1 MKEEYEDDIN
11 NKINNSLE
19 QYRLKEYIS
28 IDDID
33 YTTKKVR
40 ITSPHSIKAMNNL
53 GIINEDL
60 EYLTF
65 EEYLSKNP
73 ELVGEE
79 KKIQKF
85 RYNHVDKIRK
95 DLIEKVREQRM
106 KIIEEEEQKK
116 RKRSS
121 SSKYRTNIVLDNI
134 NSKKFS
140 EKDIKSFKRMRN
152 INKTNLYNRLEMEL
166 KKELK
171 SLINNEQTRRD
182 NEKKMKYYD
191 LLEKRLKYEN
201 KKRITDEEEKIQLE
215 KEKDKRERKEEE
227 ERIQGLQDEEKYEQE
242 QKIKNQKK
250 QLKYFK
256 KKKKEKEAFKNKL
269 IELRN
274 LEHEAIKEKNEQKQI
289 RILKNLNKLTKE
301 RKRKRL
307 NSEKNYRNKV
317 KIVEENKKRIE
328 EDIELKNQILIFKHR
343 SQQLKL
349 NKEEERRNR
358 EKKLYDDK
366 IIKQLSQNNNNDWQM
381 KLTQGTMDEMQ
392 IMELLNNTTFLNERE
407 KKLKEILI
415 KNEILKNKRKENI
428 MNQIHEKERNIDITQ
443 SKKDYQN
450 LIDKERRII
459 KKIDQDSRIK
469 LITQYLLNKR
479 EDLREKLEKR
489 NKKVEKFMGN
499 KTNLIH
505 RKREMFD
512 KIMKESD
519 LDNEQYEKILSKKSF
534 DRKSFKSLGK
544 IFPENENK
552 WGISF
557 LFYKNKFGT
566 DNILFEP
573 YEIYIKNNNNNAEK
587 KEYGIKKCD
596 FSFPTFKTIDYDY
609 ELTKVKQYFGK
620 TSYMT
625 KRINIYPKM
634 IEKINMNKIY
644 GFLEYKTI
652 FIDYPFKAFGKI
664 VGFIYSRVYYYMFKN
679 YLYADNRYVLTDELI
694 ETIRYNYEKKGI
706 ILEHPEILC
715 DVRKLQ
721 KIENSNGKIKTTFE
735 ENYIHFI
742 PFEITSLN
750 TTSKDFKRYIK
761 IINTNIGGNYQIYN
775 NEYSYYK

>member
-1 MKEEYEDDIN
+1 MKEENEDDIN
-11 NKINNSLE
+11 NKINSSLE

-106 KIIEEEEQKK
+106 KIIEEEEEKK

-544 IFPENENK
+544 IFPENEKMDDLINAINLHLEK
-552 WGISF
+552 
-557 LFYKNKFGT
+557 
-566 DNILFEP
+566 
-573 YEIYIKNNNNNAEK
+573 KNN
-587 KEYGIKKCD
+587 Y
-596 FSFPTFKTIDYDY
+596 
-609 ELTKVKQYFGK
+609 
-620 TSYMT
+620 
-625 KRINIYPKM
+625 
-634 IEKINMNKIY
+634 
-644 GFLEYKTI
+644 
-652 FIDYPFKAFGKI
+652 
-664 VGFIYSRVYYYMFKN
+664 
-679 YLYADNRYVLTDELI
+679 
-694 ETIRYNYEKKGI
+694 RYN
-706 ILEHPEILC
+706 
-715 DVRKLQ
+715 
-721 KIENSNGKIKTTFE
+721 S
-735 ENYIHFI
+735 
-742 PFEITSLN
+742 
-750 TTSKDFKRYIK
+750 
-761 IINTNIGGNYQIYN
+761 TNII
-775 NEYSYYK
+775 

>member
-1 MKEEYEDDIN
+1 MKEENEDDIN

-106 KIIEEEEQKK
+106 KIIEEEEEKK

-227 ERIQGLQDEEKYEQE
+227 ERIQLLKDEETYEQE
-242 QKIKNQKK
+242 QKIKNQRK
-250 QLKYFK
+250 QFKYFK

-366 IIKQLSQNNNNDWQM
+366 IIKQLSQNKNDDWQM
-381 KLTQGTMDEMQ
+381 KLTQGTMDEIQ

-544 IFPENENK
+544 IFPENEKMDDLINAINLHLEK
-552 WGISF
+552 
-557 LFYKNKFGT
+557 
-566 DNILFEP
+566 
-573 YEIYIKNNNNNAEK
+573 KNN
-587 KEYGIKKCD
+587 Y
-596 FSFPTFKTIDYDY
+596 
-609 ELTKVKQYFGK
+609 
-620 TSYMT
+620 
-625 KRINIYPKM
+625 
-634 IEKINMNKIY
+634 
-644 GFLEYKTI
+644 
-652 FIDYPFKAFGKI
+652 
-664 VGFIYSRVYYYMFKN
+664 
-679 YLYADNRYVLTDELI
+679 
-694 ETIRYNYEKKGI
+694 RYN
-706 ILEHPEILC
+706 
-715 DVRKLQ
+715 
-721 KIENSNGKIKTTFE
+721 S
-735 ENYIHFI
+735 
-742 PFEITSLN
+742 
-750 TTSKDFKRYIK
+750 
-761 IINTNIGGNYQIYN
+761 TNII
-775 NEYSYYK
+775 

>member
-1 MKEEYEDDIN
+1 MKEENEDDIN
-11 NKINNSLE
+11 NKIDNSLE

-106 KIIEEEEQKK
+106 KIIEEEEEKK

-171 SLINNEQTRRD
+171 CLINNEQTRRD

-544 IFPENENK
+544 IFPENEKMDDLINAINLHLEK
-552 WGISF
+552 
-557 LFYKNKFGT
+557 
-566 DNILFEP
+566 
-573 YEIYIKNNNNNAEK
+573 KNN
-587 KEYGIKKCD
+587 Y
-596 FSFPTFKTIDYDY
+596 
-609 ELTKVKQYFGK
+609 
-620 TSYMT
+620 
-625 KRINIYPKM
+625 
-634 IEKINMNKIY
+634 
-644 GFLEYKTI
+644 
-652 FIDYPFKAFGKI
+652 
-664 VGFIYSRVYYYMFKN
+664 
-679 YLYADNRYVLTDELI
+679 
-694 ETIRYNYEKKGI
+694 RYN
-706 ILEHPEILC
+706 
-715 DVRKLQ
+715 
-721 KIENSNGKIKTTFE
+721 S
-735 ENYIHFI
+735 
-742 PFEITSLN
+742 
-750 TTSKDFKRYIK
+750 
-761 IINTNIGGNYQIYN
+761 TNII
-775 NEYSYYK
+775 

>member
-106 KIIEEEEQKK
+106 KIIEEEEEKK

-366 IIKQLSQNNNNDWQM
+366 IIKQLSQNKNDDWQM
-381 KLTQGTMDEMQ
+381 KSTQGTMDEMQ

-544 IFPENENK
+544 IFPENEKMDDLINAINLHLEK
-552 WGISF
+552 
-557 LFYKNKFGT
+557 
-566 DNILFEP
+566 
-573 YEIYIKNNNNNAEK
+573 KNN
-587 KEYGIKKCD
+587 Y
-596 FSFPTFKTIDYDY
+596 
-609 ELTKVKQYFGK
+609 
-620 TSYMT
+620 
-625 KRINIYPKM
+625 
-634 IEKINMNKIY
+634 
-644 GFLEYKTI
+644 
-652 FIDYPFKAFGKI
+652 
-664 VGFIYSRVYYYMFKN
+664 
-679 YLYADNRYVLTDELI
+679 
-694 ETIRYNYEKKGI
+694 RYN
-706 ILEHPEILC
+706 
-715 DVRKLQ
+715 
-721 KIENSNGKIKTTFE
+721 S
-735 ENYIHFI
+735 
-742 PFEITSLN
+742 
-750 TTSKDFKRYIK
+750 
-761 IINTNIGGNYQIYN
+761 TNII
-775 NEYSYYK
+775 

>member
-1 MKEEYEDDIN
+1 MKEGYEDDIN

-106 KIIEEEEQKK
+106 KIIEEEEEKK

-242 QKIKNQKK
+242 QKIKYQKK

-544 IFPENENK
+544 IFPENEKMDDLINAINLHLEK
-552 WGISF
+552 
-557 LFYKNKFGT
+557 
-566 DNILFEP
+566 
-573 YEIYIKNNNNNAEK
+573 KNN
-587 KEYGIKKCD
+587 Y
-596 FSFPTFKTIDYDY
+596 
-609 ELTKVKQYFGK
+609 
-620 TSYMT
+620 
-625 KRINIYPKM
+625 
-634 IEKINMNKIY
+634 
-644 GFLEYKTI
+644 
-652 FIDYPFKAFGKI
+652 
-664 VGFIYSRVYYYMFKN
+664 
-679 YLYADNRYVLTDELI
+679 
-694 ETIRYNYEKKGI
+694 RYN
-706 ILEHPEILC
+706 
-715 DVRKLQ
+715 
-721 KIENSNGKIKTTFE
+721 S
-735 ENYIHFI
+735 
-742 PFEITSLN
+742 
-750 TTSKDFKRYIK
+750 
-761 IINTNIGGNYQIYN
+761 TNII
-775 NEYSYYK
+775 

>member
-106 KIIEEEEQKK
+106 KIIEEEEEKK

-227 ERIQGLQDEEKYEQE
+227 ERIQFLKDEETYEQE
-242 QKIKNQKK
+242 QKIKNQRK
-250 QLKYFK
+250 QFKYFK

-366 IIKQLSQNNNNDWQM
+366 IIKQLSQNKNDDWQM

-544 IFPENENK
+544 IFPENEKMDDLINAINLHLEK
-552 WGISF
+552 
-557 LFYKNKFGT
+557 
-566 DNILFEP
+566 
-573 YEIYIKNNNNNAEK
+573 KNN
-587 KEYGIKKCD
+587 Y
-596 FSFPTFKTIDYDY
+596 
-609 ELTKVKQYFGK
+609 
-620 TSYMT
+620 
-625 KRINIYPKM
+625 
-634 IEKINMNKIY
+634 
-644 GFLEYKTI
+644 
-652 FIDYPFKAFGKI
+652 
-664 VGFIYSRVYYYMFKN
+664 
-679 YLYADNRYVLTDELI
+679 
-694 ETIRYNYEKKGI
+694 RYN
-706 ILEHPEILC
+706 
-715 DVRKLQ
+715 
-721 KIENSNGKIKTTFE
+721 S
-735 ENYIHFI
+735 
-742 PFEITSLN
+742 
-750 TTSKDFKRYIK
+750 
-761 IINTNIGGNYQIYN
+761 TNII
-775 NEYSYYK
+775 

>member
-106 KIIEEEEQKK
+106 KIIEEEEEKK

-242 QKIKNQKK
+242 QKIKYQKK

-544 IFPENENK
+544 IFPENEKMDDLINAINLHLEK
-552 WGISF
+552 
-557 LFYKNKFGT
+557 
-566 DNILFEP
+566 
-573 YEIYIKNNNNNAEK
+573 KNN
-587 KEYGIKKCD
+587 Y
-596 FSFPTFKTIDYDY
+596 
-609 ELTKVKQYFGK
+609 
-620 TSYMT
+620 
-625 KRINIYPKM
+625 
-634 IEKINMNKIY
+634 
-644 GFLEYKTI
+644 
-652 FIDYPFKAFGKI
+652 
-664 VGFIYSRVYYYMFKN
+664 
-679 YLYADNRYVLTDELI
+679 
-694 ETIRYNYEKKGI
+694 RYN
-706 ILEHPEILC
+706 
-715 DVRKLQ
+715 
-721 KIENSNGKIKTTFE
+721 S
-735 ENYIHFI
+735 
-742 PFEITSLN
+742 
-750 TTSKDFKRYIK
+750 
-761 IINTNIGGNYQIYN
+761 TNII
-775 NEYSYYK
+775 

>member
-1 MKEEYEDDIN
+1 MKEENEDDIN

-106 KIIEEEEQKK
+106 KIIEEEEEKK

-242 QKIKNQKK
+242 QKIKYQKK

-358 EKKLYDDK
+358 EKKLYEDK

-381 KLTQGTMDEMQ
+381 KLTQGTLDELQ

-544 IFPENENK
+544 IFPENEKMDDLINAINLHLEK
-552 WGISF
+552 
-557 LFYKNKFGT
+557 
-566 DNILFEP
+566 
-573 YEIYIKNNNNNAEK
+573 KNN
-587 KEYGIKKCD
+587 Y
-596 FSFPTFKTIDYDY
+596 
-609 ELTKVKQYFGK
+609 
-620 TSYMT
+620 
-625 KRINIYPKM
+625 
-634 IEKINMNKIY
+634 
-644 GFLEYKTI
+644 
-652 FIDYPFKAFGKI
+652 
-664 VGFIYSRVYYYMFKN
+664 
-679 YLYADNRYVLTDELI
+679 
-694 ETIRYNYEKKGI
+694 RYN
-706 ILEHPEILC
+706 
-715 DVRKLQ
+715 
-721 KIENSNGKIKTTFE
+721 S
-735 ENYIHFI
+735 
-742 PFEITSLN
+742 
-750 TTSKDFKRYIK
+750 
-761 IINTNIGGNYQIYN
+761 TNII
-775 NEYSYYK
+775 

>member
-1 MKEEYEDDIN
+1 MKEENEDDIN
-11 NKINNSLE
+11 NKINSSLE

-544 IFPENENK
+544 IFPENEKMDDLINAINLHLEK
-552 WGISF
+552 
-557 LFYKNKFGT
+557 
-566 DNILFEP
+566 
-573 YEIYIKNNNNNAEK
+573 KNN
-587 KEYGIKKCD
+587 Y
-596 FSFPTFKTIDYDY
+596 
-609 ELTKVKQYFGK
+609 
-620 TSYMT
+620 
-625 KRINIYPKM
+625 
-634 IEKINMNKIY
+634 
-644 GFLEYKTI
+644 
-652 FIDYPFKAFGKI
+652 
-664 VGFIYSRVYYYMFKN
+664 
-679 YLYADNRYVLTDELI
+679 
-694 ETIRYNYEKKGI
+694 RYN
-706 ILEHPEILC
+706 
-715 DVRKLQ
+715 
-721 KIENSNGKIKTTFE
+721 S
-735 ENYIHFI
+735 
-742 PFEITSLN
+742 
-750 TTSKDFKRYIK
+750 
-761 IINTNIGGNYQIYN
+761 TNII
-775 NEYSYYK
+775 

>member
-106 KIIEEEEQKK
+106 KIIEEEEEKK

-289 RILKNLNKLTKE
+289 RILKNLNRLTKE

-366 IIKQLSQNNNNDWQM
+366 IIKQLSQNNNNDWQI

-544 IFPENENK
+544 IFPENEKMDDLINAINLHLEK
-552 WGISF
+552 
-557 LFYKNKFGT
+557 
-566 DNILFEP
+566 
-573 YEIYIKNNNNNAEK
+573 KNN
-587 KEYGIKKCD
+587 Y
-596 FSFPTFKTIDYDY
+596 
-609 ELTKVKQYFGK
+609 
-620 TSYMT
+620 
-625 KRINIYPKM
+625 
-634 IEKINMNKIY
+634 
-644 GFLEYKTI
+644 
-652 FIDYPFKAFGKI
+652 
-664 VGFIYSRVYYYMFKN
+664 
-679 YLYADNRYVLTDELI
+679 
-694 ETIRYNYEKKGI
+694 RYN
-706 ILEHPEILC
+706 
-715 DVRKLQ
+715 
-721 KIENSNGKIKTTFE
+721 S
-735 ENYIHFI
+735 
-742 PFEITSLN
+742 
-750 TTSKDFKRYIK
+750 
-761 IINTNIGGNYQIYN
+761 TNII
-775 NEYSYYK
+775 

>member
-106 KIIEEEEQKK
+106 KIIEGEEEKK

-227 ERIQGLQDEEKYEQE
+227 ERIQFLKDEETYEQE
-242 QKIKNQKK
+242 QKIKYQKK

-366 IIKQLSQNNNNDWQM
+366 IIKQLSQNKNDDWQM

-544 IFPENENK
+544 IFPENEKMDDLINA
-552 WGISF
+552 IN
-557 LFYKNKFGT
+557 LH
-566 DNILFEP
+566 FEK
-573 YEIYIKNNNNNAEK
+573 KNN
-587 KEYGIKKCD
+587 Y
-596 FSFPTFKTIDYDY
+596 
-609 ELTKVKQYFGK
+609 
-620 TSYMT
+620 
-625 KRINIYPKM
+625 
-634 IEKINMNKIY
+634 
-644 GFLEYKTI
+644 
-652 FIDYPFKAFGKI
+652 
-664 VGFIYSRVYYYMFKN
+664 
-679 YLYADNRYVLTDELI
+679 
-694 ETIRYNYEKKGI
+694 RYN
-706 ILEHPEILC
+706 
-715 DVRKLQ
+715 
-721 KIENSNGKIKTTFE
+721 S
-735 ENYIHFI
+735 
-742 PFEITSLN
+742 
-750 TTSKDFKRYIK
+750 
-761 IINTNIGGNYQIYN
+761 TNII
-775 NEYSYYK
+775 

>member
-1 MKEEYEDDIN
+1 MKEENEDDIN

-106 KIIEEEEQKK
+106 KIIEEEEEKK

-227 ERIQGLQDEEKYEQE
+227 ERIQFLKDEETYEQE
-242 QKIKNQKK
+242 QKIKNQRK
-250 QLKYFK
+250 QFKYFK

-366 IIKQLSQNNNNDWQM
+366 IIKQLSQNKNDDWQM

-544 IFPENENK
+544 IFPENEKMDDLINAINLHLEK
-552 WGISF
+552 
-557 LFYKNKFGT
+557 
-566 DNILFEP
+566 
-573 YEIYIKNNNNNAEK
+573 KNN
-587 KEYGIKKCD
+587 Y
-596 FSFPTFKTIDYDY
+596 
-609 ELTKVKQYFGK
+609 
-620 TSYMT
+620 
-625 KRINIYPKM
+625 
-634 IEKINMNKIY
+634 
-644 GFLEYKTI
+644 
-652 FIDYPFKAFGKI
+652 
-664 VGFIYSRVYYYMFKN
+664 
-679 YLYADNRYVLTDELI
+679 
-694 ETIRYNYEKKGI
+694 RYN
-706 ILEHPEILC
+706 
-715 DVRKLQ
+715 
-721 KIENSNGKIKTTFE
+721 S
-735 ENYIHFI
+735 
-742 PFEITSLN
+742 
-750 TTSKDFKRYIK
+750 
-761 IINTNIGGNYQIYN
+761 TNII
-775 NEYSYYK
+775 

>member
-1 MKEEYEDDIN
+1 MKEENEDDIN

-106 KIIEEEEQKK
+106 KIIEEEEEKK

-366 IIKQLSQNNNNDWQM
+366 IIKQLSQNKNDDWQM

-544 IFPENENK
+544 IFPENEKMDDLINAINLHLEK
-552 WGISF
+552 
-557 LFYKNKFGT
+557 
-566 DNILFEP
+566 
-573 YEIYIKNNNNNAEK
+573 KNN
-587 KEYGIKKCD
+587 Y
-596 FSFPTFKTIDYDY
+596 
-609 ELTKVKQYFGK
+609 
-620 TSYMT
+620 
-625 KRINIYPKM
+625 
-634 IEKINMNKIY
+634 
-644 GFLEYKTI
+644 
-652 FIDYPFKAFGKI
+652 
-664 VGFIYSRVYYYMFKN
+664 
-679 YLYADNRYVLTDELI
+679 
-694 ETIRYNYEKKGI
+694 RYN
-706 ILEHPEILC
+706 
-715 DVRKLQ
+715 
-721 KIENSNGKIKTTFE
+721 S
-735 ENYIHFI
+735 
-742 PFEITSLN
+742 
-750 TTSKDFKRYIK
+750 
-761 IINTNIGGNYQIYN
+761 TNII
-775 NEYSYYK
+775 

>member
-11 NKINNSLE
+11 NKINSSLE

-106 KIIEEEEQKK
+106 KIIEEEEEKK

-544 IFPENENK
+544 IFPENEKMDDLINAINLHLEK
-552 WGISF
+552 
-557 LFYKNKFGT
+557 
-566 DNILFEP
+566 
-573 YEIYIKNNNNNAEK
+573 KNN
-587 KEYGIKKCD
+587 Y
-596 FSFPTFKTIDYDY
+596 
-609 ELTKVKQYFGK
+609 
-620 TSYMT
+620 
-625 KRINIYPKM
+625 
-634 IEKINMNKIY
+634 
-644 GFLEYKTI
+644 
-652 FIDYPFKAFGKI
+652 
-664 VGFIYSRVYYYMFKN
+664 
-679 YLYADNRYVLTDELI
+679 
-694 ETIRYNYEKKGI
+694 RYN
-706 ILEHPEILC
+706 
-715 DVRKLQ
+715 
-721 KIENSNGKIKTTFE
+721 S
-735 ENYIHFI
+735 
-742 PFEITSLN
+742 
-750 TTSKDFKRYIK
+750 
-761 IINTNIGGNYQIYN
+761 TNII
-775 NEYSYYK
+775 

>member
-1 MKEEYEDDIN
+1 
-11 NKINNSLE
+11 
-19 QYRLKEYIS
+19 
-28 IDDID
+28 
-33 YTTKKVR
+33 
-40 ITSPHSIKAMNNL
+40 MNNL

-106 KIIEEEEQKK
+106 KIIEGEEEKK

-242 QKIKNQKK
+242 QKIKYQKK

-544 IFPENENK
+544 IFPENEKMDDLINAINLHLEK
-552 WGISF
+552 
-557 LFYKNKFGT
+557 
-566 DNILFEP
+566 
-573 YEIYIKNNNNNAEK
+573 KNN
-587 KEYGIKKCD
+587 Y
-596 FSFPTFKTIDYDY
+596 
-609 ELTKVKQYFGK
+609 
-620 TSYMT
+620 
-625 KRINIYPKM
+625 
-634 IEKINMNKIY
+634 
-644 GFLEYKTI
+644 
-652 FIDYPFKAFGKI
+652 
-664 VGFIYSRVYYYMFKN
+664 
-679 YLYADNRYVLTDELI
+679 
-694 ETIRYNYEKKGI
+694 RYN
-706 ILEHPEILC
+706 
-715 DVRKLQ
+715 
-721 KIENSNGKIKTTFE
+721 S
-735 ENYIHFI
+735 
-742 PFEITSLN
+742 
-750 TTSKDFKRYIK
+750 
-761 IINTNIGGNYQIYN
+761 TNII
-775 NEYSYYK
+775 

>member
-106 KIIEEEEQKK
+106 KIIEEEEEKK

-242 QKIKNQKK
+242 QKIKYQKK

-366 IIKQLSQNNNNDWQM
+366 IIKQLSQNNNKDWQM

-544 IFPENENK
+544 IFPENEKMDDLINAINLHLEK
-552 WGISF
+552 
-557 LFYKNKFGT
+557 
-566 DNILFEP
+566 
-573 YEIYIKNNNNNAEK
+573 KNN
-587 KEYGIKKCD
+587 Y
-596 FSFPTFKTIDYDY
+596 
-609 ELTKVKQYFGK
+609 
-620 TSYMT
+620 
-625 KRINIYPKM
+625 
-634 IEKINMNKIY
+634 
-644 GFLEYKTI
+644 
-652 FIDYPFKAFGKI
+652 
-664 VGFIYSRVYYYMFKN
+664 
-679 YLYADNRYVLTDELI
+679 
-694 ETIRYNYEKKGI
+694 RYN
-706 ILEHPEILC
+706 
-715 DVRKLQ
+715 
-721 KIENSNGKIKTTFE
+721 S
-735 ENYIHFI
+735 
-742 PFEITSLN
+742 
-750 TTSKDFKRYIK
+750 
-761 IINTNIGGNYQIYN
+761 TNII
-775 NEYSYYK
+775 

>member
-1 MKEEYEDDIN
+1 MKEENEDDIN

-106 KIIEEEEQKK
+106 KIIEEEEEKK

-227 ERIQGLQDEEKYEQE
+227 ERIQFLKDEETYEQE
-242 QKIKNQKK
+242 QKIKNQRK
-250 QLKYFK
+250 QFKYFK

-349 NKEEERRNR
+349 NKEEE
-358 EKKLYDDK
+358 
-366 IIKQLSQNNNNDWQM
+366 NDWQM

-534 DRKSFKSLGK
+534 DKKSFKSLGK
-544 IFPENENK
+544 IFPENEKMDDLINAINLHLEK
-552 WGISF
+552 
-557 LFYKNKFGT
+557 
-566 DNILFEP
+566 
-573 YEIYIKNNNNNAEK
+573 KNN
-587 KEYGIKKCD
+587 Y
-596 FSFPTFKTIDYDY
+596 
-609 ELTKVKQYFGK
+609 
-620 TSYMT
+620 
-625 KRINIYPKM
+625 
-634 IEKINMNKIY
+634 
-644 GFLEYKTI
+644 
-652 FIDYPFKAFGKI
+652 
-664 VGFIYSRVYYYMFKN
+664 
-679 YLYADNRYVLTDELI
+679 
-694 ETIRYNYEKKGI
+694 RYN
-706 ILEHPEILC
+706 
-715 DVRKLQ
+715 
-721 KIENSNGKIKTTFE
+721 S
-735 ENYIHFI
+735 
-742 PFEITSLN
+742 
-750 TTSKDFKRYIK
+750 
-761 IINTNIGGNYQIYN
+761 TNII
-775 NEYSYYK
+775 

>member
-1 MKEEYEDDIN
+1 MKEENEDDIN

-106 KIIEEEEQKK
+106 KIIEEEEEKK

-242 QKIKNQKK
+242 QKIKYQKK

-366 IIKQLSQNNNNDWQM
+366 IIKQLSQNKNDDWQM

-544 IFPENENK
+544 IFPENEKMDDLINAINLHLEK
-552 WGISF
+552 
-557 LFYKNKFGT
+557 
-566 DNILFEP
+566 
-573 YEIYIKNNNNNAEK
+573 KNN
-587 KEYGIKKCD
+587 Y
-596 FSFPTFKTIDYDY
+596 
-609 ELTKVKQYFGK
+609 
-620 TSYMT
+620 
-625 KRINIYPKM
+625 
-634 IEKINMNKIY
+634 
-644 GFLEYKTI
+644 
-652 FIDYPFKAFGKI
+652 
-664 VGFIYSRVYYYMFKN
+664 
-679 YLYADNRYVLTDELI
+679 
-694 ETIRYNYEKKGI
+694 RYN
-706 ILEHPEILC
+706 
-715 DVRKLQ
+715 
-721 KIENSNGKIKTTFE
+721 S
-735 ENYIHFI
+735 
-742 PFEITSLN
+742 
-750 TTSKDFKRYIK
+750 
-761 IINTNIGGNYQIYN
+761 TNII
-775 NEYSYYK
+775 

>member
-1 MKEEYEDDIN
+1 MKEENEDDIN

-19 QYRLKEYIS
+19 QHRLKEYIS

-106 KIIEEEEQKK
+106 KIIEEEEEKK

-242 QKIKNQKK
+242 QKIKYQKK

-366 IIKQLSQNNNNDWQM
+366 IIKQLSQNKNDDWQM

-544 IFPENENK
+544 IFPENEKMDDLINAINLHLEK
-552 WGISF
+552 
-557 LFYKNKFGT
+557 
-566 DNILFEP
+566 
-573 YEIYIKNNNNNAEK
+573 KNN
-587 KEYGIKKCD
+587 Y
-596 FSFPTFKTIDYDY
+596 
-609 ELTKVKQYFGK
+609 
-620 TSYMT
+620 
-625 KRINIYPKM
+625 
-634 IEKINMNKIY
+634 
-644 GFLEYKTI
+644 
-652 FIDYPFKAFGKI
+652 
-664 VGFIYSRVYYYMFKN
+664 
-679 YLYADNRYVLTDELI
+679 
-694 ETIRYNYEKKGI
+694 RYN
-706 ILEHPEILC
+706 
-715 DVRKLQ
+715 
-721 KIENSNGKIKTTFE
+721 S
-735 ENYIHFI
+735 
-742 PFEITSLN
+742 
-750 TTSKDFKRYIK
+750 
-761 IINTNIGGNYQIYN
+761 TNII
-775 NEYSYYK
+775 

>member
-106 KIIEEEEQKK
+106 KIIEEEEEKK

-366 IIKQLSQNNNNDWQM
+366 IIKQLSQNKNDDWQM
-381 KLTQGTMDEMQ
+381 KLTQGAMDEMQ

-544 IFPENENK
+544 IFPENEKMDDLINAINLHLEK
-552 WGISF
+552 
-557 LFYKNKFGT
+557 
-566 DNILFEP
+566 
-573 YEIYIKNNNNNAEK
+573 KNN
-587 KEYGIKKCD
+587 Y
-596 FSFPTFKTIDYDY
+596 
-609 ELTKVKQYFGK
+609 
-620 TSYMT
+620 
-625 KRINIYPKM
+625 
-634 IEKINMNKIY
+634 
-644 GFLEYKTI
+644 
-652 FIDYPFKAFGKI
+652 
-664 VGFIYSRVYYYMFKN
+664 
-679 YLYADNRYVLTDELI
+679 
-694 ETIRYNYEKKGI
+694 RYN
-706 ILEHPEILC
+706 
-715 DVRKLQ
+715 
-721 KIENSNGKIKTTFE
+721 S
-735 ENYIHFI
+735 
-742 PFEITSLN
+742 
-750 TTSKDFKRYIK
+750 
-761 IINTNIGGNYQIYN
+761 TNII
-775 NEYSYYK
+775 

>member
-1 MKEEYEDDIN
+1 MKEENEDDIN

-19 QYRLKEYIS
+19 QHRLKEYIS

-106 KIIEEEEQKK
+106 KIIEEEEEKK

-366 IIKQLSQNNNNDWQM
+366 IIKQLSQNKNDDWQM

-544 IFPENENK
+544 IFPENEKMDDLINAINLHLEK
-552 WGISF
+552 
-557 LFYKNKFGT
+557 
-566 DNILFEP
+566 
-573 YEIYIKNNNNNAEK
+573 KNN
-587 KEYGIKKCD
+587 Y
-596 FSFPTFKTIDYDY
+596 
-609 ELTKVKQYFGK
+609 
-620 TSYMT
+620 
-625 KRINIYPKM
+625 
-634 IEKINMNKIY
+634 
-644 GFLEYKTI
+644 
-652 FIDYPFKAFGKI
+652 
-664 VGFIYSRVYYYMFKN
+664 
-679 YLYADNRYVLTDELI
+679 
-694 ETIRYNYEKKGI
+694 RYN
-706 ILEHPEILC
+706 
-715 DVRKLQ
+715 
-721 KIENSNGKIKTTFE
+721 S
-735 ENYIHFI
+735 
-742 PFEITSLN
+742 
-750 TTSKDFKRYIK
+750 
-761 IINTNIGGNYQIYN
+761 TNII
-775 NEYSYYK
+775 

>member
-106 KIIEEEEQKK
+106 KIIEEEEEKK

-366 IIKQLSQNNNNDWQM
+366 IIKQLSQNKNDDWQM

-544 IFPENENK
+544 IFPENEKMDDLINAINLHLEK
-552 WGISF
+552 
-557 LFYKNKFGT
+557 
-566 DNILFEP
+566 
-573 YEIYIKNNNNNAEK
+573 KNN
-587 KEYGIKKCD
+587 Y
-596 FSFPTFKTIDYDY
+596 
-609 ELTKVKQYFGK
+609 
-620 TSYMT
+620 
-625 KRINIYPKM
+625 
-634 IEKINMNKIY
+634 
-644 GFLEYKTI
+644 
-652 FIDYPFKAFGKI
+652 
-664 VGFIYSRVYYYMFKN
+664 
-679 YLYADNRYVLTDELI
+679 
-694 ETIRYNYEKKGI
+694 RYN
-706 ILEHPEILC
+706 
-715 DVRKLQ
+715 
-721 KIENSNGKIKTTFE
+721 S
-735 ENYIHFI
+735 
-742 PFEITSLN
+742 
-750 TTSKDFKRYIK
+750 
-761 IINTNIGGNYQIYN
+761 TNII
-775 NEYSYYK
+775 

>member
-1 MKEEYEDDIN
+1 MKEENEDDIN

-106 KIIEEEEQKK
+106 KIIEEEEEKK

-242 QKIKNQKK
+242 QKIKYQKK

-544 IFPENENK
+544 IFPENEKMDDLINAINLHLEK
-552 WGISF
+552 
-557 LFYKNKFGT
+557 
-566 DNILFEP
+566 
-573 YEIYIKNNNNNAEK
+573 KNN
-587 KEYGIKKCD
+587 Y
-596 FSFPTFKTIDYDY
+596 
-609 ELTKVKQYFGK
+609 
-620 TSYMT
+620 
-625 KRINIYPKM
+625 
-634 IEKINMNKIY
+634 
-644 GFLEYKTI
+644 
-652 FIDYPFKAFGKI
+652 
-664 VGFIYSRVYYYMFKN
+664 
-679 YLYADNRYVLTDELI
+679 
-694 ETIRYNYEKKGI
+694 RYN
-706 ILEHPEILC
+706 
-715 DVRKLQ
+715 
-721 KIENSNGKIKTTFE
+721 S
-735 ENYIHFI
+735 
-742 PFEITSLN
+742 
-750 TTSKDFKRYIK
+750 
-761 IINTNIGGNYQIYN
+761 TNII
-775 NEYSYYK
+775 

>member
-1 MKEEYEDDIN
+1 MKEENEDDIN

-106 KIIEEEEQKK
+106 KIIEEEEEKK

-534 DRKSFKSLGK
+534 DRKSFRSLGK
-544 IFPENENK
+544 IFPENEKMDDLINAINLHLEK
-552 WGISF
+552 
-557 LFYKNKFGT
+557 
-566 DNILFEP
+566 
-573 YEIYIKNNNNNAEK
+573 KNN
-587 KEYGIKKCD
+587 Y
-596 FSFPTFKTIDYDY
+596 
-609 ELTKVKQYFGK
+609 
-620 TSYMT
+620 
-625 KRINIYPKM
+625 
-634 IEKINMNKIY
+634 
-644 GFLEYKTI
+644 
-652 FIDYPFKAFGKI
+652 
-664 VGFIYSRVYYYMFKN
+664 
-679 YLYADNRYVLTDELI
+679 
-694 ETIRYNYEKKGI
+694 RYN
-706 ILEHPEILC
+706 
-715 DVRKLQ
+715 
-721 KIENSNGKIKTTFE
+721 S
-735 ENYIHFI
+735 
-742 PFEITSLN
+742 
-750 TTSKDFKRYIK
+750 
-761 IINTNIGGNYQIYN
+761 TNII
-775 NEYSYYK
+775 

>member
-106 KIIEEEEQKK
+106 KIIEEEEEKK

-242 QKIKNQKK
+242 QKIKYQKK

-366 IIKQLSQNNNNDWQM
+366 IIKQLSQNKNDDWQM

-544 IFPENENK
+544 IFPENEKMDDLINAINLHLEK
-552 WGISF
+552 
-557 LFYKNKFGT
+557 
-566 DNILFEP
+566 
-573 YEIYIKNNNNNAEK
+573 KNNN
-587 KEYGIKKCD
+587 
-596 FSFPTFKTIDYDY
+596 
-609 ELTKVKQYFGK
+609 
-620 TSYMT
+620 
-625 KRINIYPKM
+625 
-634 IEKINMNKIY
+634 
-644 GFLEYKTI
+644 
-652 FIDYPFKAFGKI
+652 
-664 VGFIYSRVYYYMFKN
+664 
-679 YLYADNRYVLTDELI
+679 
-694 ETIRYNYEKKGI
+694 RYN
-706 ILEHPEILC
+706 
-715 DVRKLQ
+715 
-721 KIENSNGKIKTTFE
+721 S
-735 ENYIHFI
+735 
-742 PFEITSLN
+742 
-750 TTSKDFKRYIK
+750 
-761 IINTNIGGNYQIYN
+761 TNII
-775 NEYSYYK
+775 

>member
-1 MKEEYEDDIN
+1 MKEENEDDIN
-11 NKINNSLE
+11 NKINSSLE

-106 KIIEEEEQKK
+106 KIIEEEEEKK

-182 NEKKMKYYD
+182 NEKKMKNYD

-544 IFPENENK
+544 IFPENEKMDDLINAINLHLEK
-552 WGISF
+552 
-557 LFYKNKFGT
+557 
-566 DNILFEP
+566 
-573 YEIYIKNNNNNAEK
+573 KNN
-587 KEYGIKKCD
+587 Y
-596 FSFPTFKTIDYDY
+596 
-609 ELTKVKQYFGK
+609 
-620 TSYMT
+620 
-625 KRINIYPKM
+625 
-634 IEKINMNKIY
+634 
-644 GFLEYKTI
+644 
-652 FIDYPFKAFGKI
+652 
-664 VGFIYSRVYYYMFKN
+664 
-679 YLYADNRYVLTDELI
+679 
-694 ETIRYNYEKKGI
+694 RYN
-706 ILEHPEILC
+706 
-715 DVRKLQ
+715 
-721 KIENSNGKIKTTFE
+721 S
-735 ENYIHFI
+735 
-742 PFEITSLN
+742 
-750 TTSKDFKRYIK
+750 
-761 IINTNIGGNYQIYN
+761 TNII
-775 NEYSYYK
+775 

>member
-1 MKEEYEDDIN
+1 MKEENEDDIN
-11 NKINNSLE
+11 NKINSSLE

-106 KIIEEEEQKK
+106 KIIEEEEEKK

-134 NSKKFS
+134 NTKKFS

-544 IFPENENK
+544 IFPENEKMDDLINAINLHLEK
-552 WGISF
+552 
-557 LFYKNKFGT
+557 
-566 DNILFEP
+566 
-573 YEIYIKNNNNNAEK
+573 KNN
-587 KEYGIKKCD
+587 Y
-596 FSFPTFKTIDYDY
+596 
-609 ELTKVKQYFGK
+609 
-620 TSYMT
+620 
-625 KRINIYPKM
+625 
-634 IEKINMNKIY
+634 
-644 GFLEYKTI
+644 
-652 FIDYPFKAFGKI
+652 
-664 VGFIYSRVYYYMFKN
+664 
-679 YLYADNRYVLTDELI
+679 
-694 ETIRYNYEKKGI
+694 RYN
-706 ILEHPEILC
+706 
-715 DVRKLQ
+715 
-721 KIENSNGKIKTTFE
+721 S
-735 ENYIHFI
+735 
-742 PFEITSLN
+742 
-750 TTSKDFKRYIK
+750 
-761 IINTNIGGNYQIYN
+761 TNII
-775 NEYSYYK
+775 

>member
-1 MKEEYEDDIN
+1 MKEENEDDIN

-106 KIIEEEEQKK
+106 KIIEEEEEKK

-242 QKIKNQKK
+242 QKIKYQKK

-366 IIKQLSQNNNNDWQM
+366 IIKQLSQNNNNDWQI

-544 IFPENENK
+544 IFPENEKMDDLINAINLHLEK
-552 WGISF
+552 
-557 LFYKNKFGT
+557 
-566 DNILFEP
+566 
-573 YEIYIKNNNNNAEK
+573 KNN
-587 KEYGIKKCD
+587 Y
-596 FSFPTFKTIDYDY
+596 
-609 ELTKVKQYFGK
+609 
-620 TSYMT
+620 
-625 KRINIYPKM
+625 
-634 IEKINMNKIY
+634 
-644 GFLEYKTI
+644 
-652 FIDYPFKAFGKI
+652 
-664 VGFIYSRVYYYMFKN
+664 
-679 YLYADNRYVLTDELI
+679 
-694 ETIRYNYEKKGI
+694 RYN
-706 ILEHPEILC
+706 
-715 DVRKLQ
+715 
-721 KIENSNGKIKTTFE
+721 S
-735 ENYIHFI
+735 
-742 PFEITSLN
+742 
-750 TTSKDFKRYIK
+750 
-761 IINTNIGGNYQIYN
+761 TNII
-775 NEYSYYK
+775 

>member
-106 KIIEEEEQKK
+106 KIIEEEEEKK

-242 QKIKNQKK
+242 QKIKNQRK
-250 QLKYFK
+250 QFKYFK

-544 IFPENENK
+544 IFPENEKMDDLINA
-552 WGISF
+552 IN
-557 LFYKNKFGT
+557 LH
-566 DNILFEP
+566 FEK
-573 YEIYIKNNNNNAEK
+573 KNN
-587 KEYGIKKCD
+587 Y
-596 FSFPTFKTIDYDY
+596 
-609 ELTKVKQYFGK
+609 
-620 TSYMT
+620 
-625 KRINIYPKM
+625 
-634 IEKINMNKIY
+634 
-644 GFLEYKTI
+644 
-652 FIDYPFKAFGKI
+652 
-664 VGFIYSRVYYYMFKN
+664 
-679 YLYADNRYVLTDELI
+679 
-694 ETIRYNYEKKGI
+694 RYN
-706 ILEHPEILC
+706 
-715 DVRKLQ
+715 
-721 KIENSNGKIKTTFE
+721 S
-735 ENYIHFI
+735 
-742 PFEITSLN
+742 
-750 TTSKDFKRYIK
+750 
-761 IINTNIGGNYQIYN
+761 TNII
-775 NEYSYYK
+775 

>member
-544 IFPENENK
+544 IFPENEKMDDLINAINLHLEK
-552 WGISF
+552 
-557 LFYKNKFGT
+557 
-566 DNILFEP
+566 
-573 YEIYIKNNNNNAEK
+573 KNN
-587 KEYGIKKCD
+587 Y
-596 FSFPTFKTIDYDY
+596 
-609 ELTKVKQYFGK
+609 
-620 TSYMT
+620 
-625 KRINIYPKM
+625 
-634 IEKINMNKIY
+634 
-644 GFLEYKTI
+644 
-652 FIDYPFKAFGKI
+652 
-664 VGFIYSRVYYYMFKN
+664 
-679 YLYADNRYVLTDELI
+679 
-694 ETIRYNYEKKGI
+694 RYN
-706 ILEHPEILC
+706 
-715 DVRKLQ
+715 
-721 KIENSNGKIKTTFE
+721 S
-735 ENYIHFI
+735 
-742 PFEITSLN
+742 
-750 TTSKDFKRYIK
+750 
-761 IINTNIGGNYQIYN
+761 TNII
-775 NEYSYYK
+775 

>member
-106 KIIEEEEQKK
+106 KIIEEEEEKK

-227 ERIQGLQDEEKYEQE
+227 ERIQFLKDEETYEQE
-242 QKIKNQKK
+242 QKIKNQRK
-250 QLKYFK
+250 QFKYFK

-366 IIKQLSQNNNNDWQM
+366 IIKQLSQNKNDDWQM
-381 KLTQGTMDEMQ
+381 KLTQGTMDEIQ

-544 IFPENENK
+544 IFPENEKMDDLINAINLHLEK
-552 WGISF
+552 
-557 LFYKNKFGT
+557 
-566 DNILFEP
+566 
-573 YEIYIKNNNNNAEK
+573 KNN
-587 KEYGIKKCD
+587 Y
-596 FSFPTFKTIDYDY
+596 
-609 ELTKVKQYFGK
+609 
-620 TSYMT
+620 
-625 KRINIYPKM
+625 
-634 IEKINMNKIY
+634 
-644 GFLEYKTI
+644 
-652 FIDYPFKAFGKI
+652 
-664 VGFIYSRVYYYMFKN
+664 
-679 YLYADNRYVLTDELI
+679 
-694 ETIRYNYEKKGI
+694 RYN
-706 ILEHPEILC
+706 
-715 DVRKLQ
+715 
-721 KIENSNGKIKTTFE
+721 S
-735 ENYIHFI
+735 
-742 PFEITSLN
+742 
-750 TTSKDFKRYIK
+750 
-761 IINTNIGGNYQIYN
+761 TNII
-775 NEYSYYK
+775 

>member
-1 MKEEYEDDIN
+1 MKEENEDDIN

-106 KIIEEEEQKK
+106 KIIEEEEEKK

-227 ERIQGLQDEEKYEQE
+227 ERIQFLKDEETYEQE
-242 QKIKNQKK
+242 QKIKNQRK
-250 QLKYFK
+250 QFKYFK

-366 IIKQLSQNNNNDWQM
+366 IIKQLSQNKNDDWQM
-381 KLTQGTMDEMQ
+381 KLTQGTMDEIQ

-544 IFPENENK
+544 IFPENEKMDDLINAINLHLEK
-552 WGISF
+552 
-557 LFYKNKFGT
+557 
-566 DNILFEP
+566 
-573 YEIYIKNNNNNAEK
+573 KNN
-587 KEYGIKKCD
+587 Y
-596 FSFPTFKTIDYDY
+596 
-609 ELTKVKQYFGK
+609 
-620 TSYMT
+620 
-625 KRINIYPKM
+625 
-634 IEKINMNKIY
+634 
-644 GFLEYKTI
+644 
-652 FIDYPFKAFGKI
+652 
-664 VGFIYSRVYYYMFKN
+664 
-679 YLYADNRYVLTDELI
+679 
-694 ETIRYNYEKKGI
+694 RYN
-706 ILEHPEILC
+706 
-715 DVRKLQ
+715 
-721 KIENSNGKIKTTFE
+721 S
-735 ENYIHFI
+735 
-742 PFEITSLN
+742 
-750 TTSKDFKRYIK
+750 
-761 IINTNIGGNYQIYN
+761 TNII
-775 NEYSYYK
+775 

>member
-1 MKEEYEDDIN
+1 MKEENEDDIN
-11 NKINNSLE
+11 NKINSSLE

-106 KIIEEEEQKK
+106 KIIEEEEEKK

-182 NEKKMKYYD
+182 NEKKMKNYD

-242 QKIKNQKK
+242 QKIKYQKK

-544 IFPENENK
+544 IFPENEKMDDLINAINLHLEK
-552 WGISF
+552 
-557 LFYKNKFGT
+557 
-566 DNILFEP
+566 
-573 YEIYIKNNNNNAEK
+573 KNN
-587 KEYGIKKCD
+587 Y
-596 FSFPTFKTIDYDY
+596 
-609 ELTKVKQYFGK
+609 
-620 TSYMT
+620 
-625 KRINIYPKM
+625 
-634 IEKINMNKIY
+634 
-644 GFLEYKTI
+644 
-652 FIDYPFKAFGKI
+652 
-664 VGFIYSRVYYYMFKN
+664 
-679 YLYADNRYVLTDELI
+679 
-694 ETIRYNYEKKGI
+694 RYN
-706 ILEHPEILC
+706 
-715 DVRKLQ
+715 
-721 KIENSNGKIKTTFE
+721 S
-735 ENYIHFI
+735 
-742 PFEITSLN
+742 
-750 TTSKDFKRYIK
+750 
-761 IINTNIGGNYQIYN
+761 TNII
-775 NEYSYYK
+775 